1 MKNKKPLGDIKNFI
15 WDFDGTLF
23 DTYPYTINCFCEAVE
38 KVNGK
43 RPEFLEIYKY
53 MMQTIGHAFAA
64 YKQLLGDEKD
74 AEIRDAYRSIRI
86 PGPETEGDPF
96 PYAKEL
102 LEFICDSGKANYMF
116 THRVND
122 VYPFM
127 DHWDMR
133 KYFTRIVTLA
143 DGVKSKPSPDAIYLL
158 INEYGL
164 DPAETVMIGDREIDV
179 LSGKNAGVLSCHV
192 TNGLPYDDFETDYR
206 VESLKDIYE
215 ALGGKV

>member
-1 MKNKKPLGDIKNFI
+1 MENKTIAEMKNFI

-23 DTYPYTINCFCEAVE
+23 DTYPYTINCFCDAAE
-38 KVNGK
+38 KVSGK

-53 MMQTIGHAFAA
+53 MMQTIGHAFVV
-64 YKQLLGDEKD
+64 YKDILGDD
-74 AEIRDAYRSIRI
+74 TALRAEYNAIRK

-102 LEFICDSGKANYMF
+102 LEFVCGSGRRNFMF

-143 DGVKSKPSPDAIYLL
+143 DGVKGKPSPEAIYLL

-164 DPAETVMIGDREIDV
+164 DPAETVMIGDREIDI
-179 LSGKNAGVLSCHV
+179 LSGRNAGVFSCHI
-192 TNGLPYDDFETDYR
+192 TNSLPYDEFGTDFR
-206 VESLKDIYE
+206 FASLKDLFD
-215 ALGGKV
+215 AVGGKTAI